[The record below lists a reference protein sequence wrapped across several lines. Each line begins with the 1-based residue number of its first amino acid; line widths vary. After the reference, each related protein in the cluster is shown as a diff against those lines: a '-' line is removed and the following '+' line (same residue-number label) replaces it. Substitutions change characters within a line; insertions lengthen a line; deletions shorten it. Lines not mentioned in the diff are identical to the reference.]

1 MGDDYISN
9 CPYMIRRTN
18 EVITRVPMGN
28 GGRLGVLDA
37 DQRMQ
42 CCKRTKKKLVTIAL
56 LITNVNELAI
66 AYV

>member
-1 MGDDYISN
+1 
-9 CPYMIRRTN
+9 MIRRTN

-42 CCKRTKKKLVTIAL
+42 CCKRTKKKTRHDCLDY
-56 LITNVNELAI
+56 ER
-66 AYV
+66 